1 MSLLNRL
8 MLLVFLALVP
18 AAVIEIDNEIEL
30 HTVREAEVHQ
40 TAQRL
45 ASLIE
50 AEQSRIV
57 EGVRQVLVTLG
68 RTGAVREGDDRR
80 CQDLLNRLRS
90 DYPDHLT
97 VHVTGTTGIIR
108 CATDPEAVG
117 FSIAD
122 RSHYRLALERKGFVV
137 GEHLRRRT
145 SGKPALPF
153 ALPYRDAG
161 GSEAGMVTALLDLTW
176 LTSYVAEKPLPE
188 GAMLVVAD
196 RNGTLLASV
205 PEIAGTMGESL
216 PTPYRALL
224 RASAPG
230 TAELTGP
237 DGTPLIVAYQ
247 PMASG
252 PADSGSE
259 GLFIAVGIDRQAATA
274 PMRAAMLRALLLVGV
289 VALLTL
295 VAAWWGADHFLRRPL
310 GVLADATRRWRV
322 GDLSARTGIA
332 DASEIGQLARA
343 FDEMAD
349 DLQRQAAVRE
359 QANAAAHKMAAVL
372 ASTTDGVF
380 EVDPDWRITF
390 MNDRAR
396 MLVAEGRDVVGK
408 RLWDAFP
415 DAVDSVFSQQ
425 YERALAEQEPVEFE
439 GYYPR
444 LDAWFAVRA
453 FPSQGGLAVFFQDIT
468 ARKRS
473 DAALLAANR
482 EKSELLA
489 RHDAML
495 AHAPVGFAFF
505 DRARRCIRVNEE
517 LARLNG
523 LAVDAHAGRPLDEV
537 LPGNALVMAPILDT
551 VFITGEPTQT
561 REILGEARSALGERR
576 HWLTNVY
583 PVKEDGAV
591 TAVGVVVMEVTE
603 LRDAEAA
610 RRQSDERARSV
621 FAQAAVGIER
631 VALDGRILEGNGK
644 LCAILG
650 YTPDEV
656 AGRSFRDL
664 THPADRVAEEALLD
678 ALLVGDIPSYAL
690 EKRYI
695 RKDGSAVWVRVTSS
709 LARIT
714 GTEEAYRISIV
725 EDITE
730 RKRAEAALRDSEE
743 RLRLAL
749 ANAEA
754 GTWDWDIPT
763 DTTRW
768 SMEYYGL
775 LGIEPGAVLPGKD
788 AWLASILPEDR
799 DAAVA
804 AVQDTL
810 ANRRAEYYAE
820 FRVNHPERGVR
831 WLVGIGRA
839 IYAEDGTPLRLTG
852 INLDITG
859 RKEMEQALHRAKE
872 EAERANLA
880 KTKFLAAASHDLR
893 QPLQSLF
900 FFAAALAAHVSP
912 DGTKVL
918 GHLERGLDA
927 LKGLLDSL
935 LDVSQ
940 LDAGL
945 VTPDIQDFA
954 VSDVLDEIA
963 TAYAPVAGA
972 KGLLWRVTPCTSV
985 VRSDRTL
992 LSRMVRNLIENA
1004 LRYTDEGAVAL
1015 DCRGDGEALTITVR
1029 DSGIGIPPDQLE
1041 RIWEE
1046 FHQVGNPERDRAQGL
1061 GLGLA
1066 IVRRLSALLGHPVE
1080 VRSTV
1085 AKGSEFRIRVPL
1097 GAAMAKPVAA
1107 LAAPVASG
1115 AGRFAVLVDDDAIV
1129 LMGLQAIL
1137 KEWGYDVLTA
1147 GSADQALERLAADGR
1162 RPDIVVAD
1170 YRLREGRVGT
1180 EAILRVR
1187 ALRGDDIPGVILTGE
1202 TGPEC
1207 LHDAAEHRLFV
1218 VHKPVTP
1225 RELGAALER
1234 QMQAA

>member
-8 MLLVFLALVP
+8 MLKTVP
-18 AAVIEIDNEIEL
+18 AL
-30 HTVREAEVHQ
+30 
-40 TAQRL
+40 
-45 ASLIE
+45 
-50 AEQSRIV
+50 
-57 EGVRQVLVTLG
+57 GVDDVL
-68 RTGAVREGDDRR
+68 R
-80 CQDLLNRLRS
+80 
-90 DYPDHLT
+90 
-97 VHVTGTTGIIR
+97 
-108 CATDPEAVG
+108 
-117 FSIAD
+117 
-122 RSHYRLALERKGFVV
+122 
-137 GEHLRRRT
+137 
-145 SGKPALPF
+145 
-153 ALPYRDAG
+153 
-161 GSEAGMVTALLDLTW
+161 W
-176 LTSYVAEKPLPE
+176 
-188 GAMLVVAD
+188 
-196 RNGTLLASV
+196 
-205 PEIAGTMGESL
+205 
-216 PTPYRALL
+216 
-224 RASAPG
+224 
-230 TAELTGP
+230 
-237 DGTPLIVAYQ
+237 
-247 PMASG
+247 
-252 PADSGSE
+252 
-259 GLFIAVGIDRQAATA
+259 
-274 PMRAAMLRALLLVGV
+274 
-289 VALLTL
+289 
-295 VAAWWGADHFLRRPL
+295 PL
-310 GVLADATRRWRV
+310 GMLADAAGRWLNADVPDV
-322 GDLSARTGIA
+322 G
-332 DASEIGQLARA
+332 RA
-343 FDEMAD
+343 E
-349 DLQRQAAVRE
+349 RE

-396 MLVAEGRDVVGK
+396 MLIAEGRDVVGK

-415 DAVDSVFSQQ
+415 DAVDSVFSRE
-425 YERALAEQEPVEFE
+425 YDRALAEQEPVEFE

-453 FPSQGGLAVFFQDIT
+453 FPSQGGLAVFFQDVT

-482 EKSELLA
+482 EKCELLA
-489 RHDAML
+489 HHDAML

-505 DRARRCIRVNEE
+505 DRERRCIRVNEE

-523 LAVDAHAGRPLDEV
+523 LPVDAHAGRPLDEV
-537 LPGNALVMAPILDT
+537 LPGNAMVMGPILDR
-551 VFITGEPTQT
+551 VFATGEAVQT
-561 REILGEARSALGERR
+561 REIVGEVSPSAGGGRR
-576 HWLTNVY
+576 HWLTNIY

-591 TAVGVVVMEVTE
+591 TAVGVVVMEITD

-631 VALDGRILEGNGK
+631 VALDGRILEANGK
-644 LCAILG
+644 ACAILG
-650 YTPDEV
+650 YTAEEI
-656 AGRSFRDL
+656 AGRSFREL
-664 THPADRVAEEALLD
+664 THPADRAAEEALLD
-678 ALLVGDIPSYAL
+678 RLLVGDVPSYAL
-690 EKRYI
+690 EKRCI
-695 RKDGSAVWVRVTSS
+695 RKDGSMVLVRVTSS

-714 GTEEAYRISIV
+714 GTEAAYRIAIV

-730 RKRAEAALRDSEE
+730 RKHAEEALKDSQE

-749 ANAEA
+749 SSAEA
-754 GTWDWDIPT
+754 GTWEWDIASNT
-763 DTTRW
+763 SRW
-768 SMEYYGL
+768 SAESYALFGL
-775 LGIEPGAVLPGKD
+775 EPNGSAPKRET
-788 AWLASILPEDR
+788 WLAVIVPEDR
-799 DAAVA
+799 AIADACLH
-804 AVQDTL
+804 DTL
-810 ANRRAEYYAE
+810 ANRRTEFHTEY
-820 FRVNHPERGVR
+820 RVNHPKRGLR
-831 WLVGIGRA
+831 WLAAIGRA
-839 IYAEDGTPLRLTG
+839 IYADDGTPVRMTG

-900 FFAAALAAHVSP
+900 FFTAALEAQVSSP
-912 DGTKVL
+912 KGAEVL
-918 GHLERGLDA
+918 RHLERGLDA

-935 LDVSQ
+935 LDVSR

-945 VTPDIQDFA
+945 VTADVEDFA

-963 TAYAPVAGA
+963 TAYAPVANA
-972 KGLLWRVTPCTSV
+972 KGLLWRVTPCHSV

-1004 LRYTDEGAVAL
+1004 LRYTAEGAVAL
-1015 DCRGDGEALTITVR
+1015 DCRSDGEALHITVR
-1029 DSGIGIPPDQLE
+1029 DTGIGIPPDQLE

-1066 IVRRLSALLGHPVE
+1066 IVRRLSALLDHPVE

-1085 AKGSEFRIRVPL
+1085 GAGAEFRIRVPL
-1097 GAAMAKPVAA
+1097 GTVAAKPAA
-1107 LAAPVASG
+1107 TPGGPVASG

-1137 KEWGYDVLTA
+1137 KEWGYEVLAA
-1147 GSADQALERLAADGR
+1147 GSADQAVEGLAADGR
-1162 RPDIVVAD
+1162 TPDIIVAD

-1187 ALRGDDIPGVILTGE
+1187 ALHGAGIPGIILTGE

-1207 LHDAAEHRLFV
+1207 QHDAAEHHFCV

-1234 QMQAA
+1234 QMLAAE